1 METEMKNLAVL
12 AAKVAKAQEAVQE
25 AQNKLAVL
33 EKEYEKVCKETEELV
48 EQSGKGFSRTLYYKG
63 KSIKVA
69 KQTYSWVIVRKD
81 KSREHYNSLR
91 QIRLGIVDGT
101 ISI

>member
-1 METEMKNLAVL
+1 MKKLQILAD
-12 AAKVAKAQEAVQE
+12 KVAKAQKAVYE
-25 AQNKLAVL
+25 AQEKLLAL
-33 EKEYEKVCKETEELV
+33 EKEYENLCKETEELV

-63 KSIKVA
+63 KSVKVA

>member
-1 METEMKNLAVL
+1 MTRLEKL
-12 AAKVAKAQEAVQE
+12 AAQVARAQEAFYA
-25 AQNKLAVL
+25 AQAKLQAM
-33 EKEYEKVCKETEELV
+33 EKDYEKLCKETEEQV
-48 EQSGKGFSRTLYYKG
+48 EQSGKGFSRTLYYQG
-63 KSIKVA
+63 KSVKVA
-69 KQTYSWVIVRKD
+69 KQTHSWVIVRKD

>member
-1 METEMKNLAVL
+1 MKKLQTLAE
-12 AAKVAKAQEAVQE
+12 KVAKAQEAVYS
-25 AQNKLAVL
+25 AQAKLQAL
-33 EKEYEKVCKETEELV
+33 EKEFEQLCKETEEQV
-48 EQSGKGFSRTLYYKG
+48 QQSGKGFNRTLYYKG
-63 KSIKVA
+63 KSVKVA

-81 KSREHYNSLR
+81 KSREHYDSLR

>member
-1 METEMKNLAVL
+1 MKKLQTLAE
-12 AAKVAKAQEAVQE
+12 KVAKAQEAVYS
-25 AQNKLAVL
+25 AQAKLQAL
-33 EKEYEKVCKETEELV
+33 EKEYEQLCKETEELV
-48 EQSGKGFSRTLYYKG
+48 EQSGKGFNRTLYYKG

-81 KSREHYNSLR
+81 KSREHYDSLR